1 MRDYEGIEFPVGV
14 KDYSKLEWINTIK
27 INVFGYEIKQFK
39 KKISVRLQVC
49 VVAFIH
55 EKEN

>member
-27 INVFGYEIKQFK
+27 INVFGYKIKQF